1 LCHNSEAPQRELA
14 PAGHWLGPAQ
24 AAPRWAEQTD
34 VATLRM
40 VISRN
45 NLLMRHLAHKA
56 GARLDLDE
64 IFADIALA
72 TEASPDIAACSRCSM
87 QT

>member
-1 LCHNSEAPQRELA
+1 LA
-14 PAGHWLGPAQ
+14 PAGHWLGPARSRHALGRANRRRH
-24 AAPRWAEQTD
+24 AADGHLAQQ
-34 VATLRM
+34 L
-40 VISRN
+40 
-45 NLLMRHLAHKA
+45 NLPMRHLAHKA